1 MTEPD
6 HDDQIERILQR
17 YRPAG
22 PPDDLRSR
30 VLSAARVRPT
40 RRPGR
45 STPRALAFA
54 AAVAAV
60 IVLAIGLRA
69 ITFVCMA
76 ACILAS
82 PGKGY

>member
-6 HDDQIERILQR
+6 RDNQIERLLQR

-40 RRPGR
+40 RRPGH
-45 STPRALAFA
+45 STRVLAFA